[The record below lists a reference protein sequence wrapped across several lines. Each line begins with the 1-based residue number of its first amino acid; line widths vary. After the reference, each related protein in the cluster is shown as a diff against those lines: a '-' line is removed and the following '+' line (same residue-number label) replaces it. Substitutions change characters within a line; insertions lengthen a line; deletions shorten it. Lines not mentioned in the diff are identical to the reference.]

1 MSKCIFGFWEFLRRV
16 MRHYIS
22 LYPGGSML
30 HRNVA
35 RWVPLVIAAF
45 FVGRAAHAQTGRITG
60 TVTDTAGGRPLGG
73 VEVQV
78 VAEGERA
85 QFGVRTDAAGKYT
98 LGAAPAGTI
107 RLRARI
113 FGFAPKERTVTV
125 TSGQT
130 VNVDFTLSQRSIQLD
145 QVVVTGTGG
154 AVERRAVGNVIE
166 SINANEVLKT
176 SAPRS
181 VEQLIGARTPGV
193 VVLPA
198 TGQVGTGAQI
208 RVRSVGSLSLSTDP
222 IVYIDGVRM
231 DANTS
236 RGPGQRGGAGAS
248 RLNDINPEDIESI
261 EIIKGPAAAT
271 LYGTEA
277 SNGVVQIITKRGSNS
292 APHWDF
298 STRQGTNWLANPEGR
313 AGTLWSKN
321 ATTGKLETLNLY
333 RYAIDS
339 GAGPIFKNGSNQGYS
354 LNLHGGNDVTRYYLS
369 SGYDDD
375 QGVVSWNYDKK
386 FAGRANI
393 DIEANKKLRV
403 EGSLGYIRDRIR
415 LAQNGSINPDPF
427 SNLVWGRRSL
437 IAGTPGG
444 CTTTCTG
451 GFGFAPAALWDDVED
466 HADVDRMTTSATAH
480 YEPFTW
486 FTHRLALGL
495 DVNSESNWTLYPRET
510 AENAGFYPNGQGA
523 KTVERASRNFLT
535 LDYSGNLKYSLRS
548 FDFTT
553 TAGFQ
558 AYRSELSNITASGSI
573 FPASPITTLSGTTT
587 NKNATE
593 GYVANATVGLF
604 VQQALAWQNR
614 LFLTA
619 AVRGDDNSA
628 FGKDYSAAYY
638 PKVSASWVINEEPLW
653 KEKAGIVGR
662 ILGDLRLRGA
672 YGAAGTQP
680 GTFDAARLYTSSTGY
695 QNAAGLVPSSLG
707 NPQLKPERSTELEL
721 GFETSLLNRRMD
733 VSYTHF
739 GRKVTDAIVNVPIP
753 PSVGF
758 PGSQVVNIGKLATWG
773 NELSANLRILQGR
786 RVSWEVGTQLANN
799 GNRVDDLGAGQTFL
813 TVGGGGQAQA
823 RVGFGIADFFL
834 YKVRSAVLSPTGV
847 VLSAVC
853 DGGTGKSG
861 LEQGGPDAPCPI
873 GTFDASK
880 QAPRVYWGHTQPTW
894 QQGFNTQLTLWDNLR
909 LYARV
914 DGNGG
919 HWQSDTEIRA
929 LHNQGSTKA
938 VIEQNDPFLQVYR
951 QIDTDAASTYQAG
964 FLRLRELS
972 ASYTLKSSLLGK
984 IGASAGSVT
993 IAGRNL
999 SMLWTA
1005 EQGWNT
1011 SRDGEIYVD
1020 VANQHVWDPEIR
1032 ALGSLSNGFQTIMP
1046 PTASFVATFRLTY

>member
-1 MSKCIFGFWEFLRRV
+1 
-16 MRHYIS
+16 
-22 LYPGGSML
+22 ML
-30 HRNVA
+30 HRKVV
-35 RWVPLVIAAF
+35 RWMPLVIAAF
-45 FVGRAAHAQTGRITG
+45 FVGRATHAQTGRITG
-60 TVTDTAGGRPLGG
+60 QVTDTVGGRPMAG
-73 VEVQV
+73 VEIQV
-78 VAEGERA
+78 VVAGERA

-98 LGAAPAGTI
+98 LGAAPAGTV

-125 TSGQT
+125 TAGQT
-130 VNVDFTLSQRSIQLD
+130 ITVDFALSQRSIQLD

-193 VVLPA
+193 MVLPA

-208 RVRSVGSLSLSTDP
+208 RVRSVGSLSLATDP

-236 RGPGQRGGAGAS
+236 QGPTQRGGAGAS

-298 STRQGTNWLANPEGR
+298 TTRQGTNWLANPEGR
-313 AGTLWSKN
+313 AGLLWSKDS
-321 ATTGKLETLNLY
+321 TGQVVSFNLY
-333 RYAIDS
+333 RYAIDHGT
-339 GAGPIFKNGSNQGYS
+339 GAIFSDGHNHGYS
-354 LNLHGGNDVTRYYLS
+354 GNLHGGNDITRYYLS
-369 SGYDDD
+369 TSYDDD
-375 QGVVSWNYDKK
+375 GGVVAWNWDKK
-386 FAGRANI
+386 FGGRANI
-393 DIEANKKLRV
+393 DVEANKKLRI

-427 SNLVWGRRSL
+427 SNLVWGRASL
-437 IAGTPGG
+437 IPT
-444 CTTTCTG
+444 TG

-466 HADVDRMTTSATAH
+466 HADVDRMTTSVTAH
-480 YEPFTW
+480 YEPFAW
-486 FTHRLALGL
+486 FTHRLAVGL
-495 DVNSESNWTLYPRET
+495 DVNSENNWTLYPRET
-510 AENAGFYPNGQGA
+510 AANAGFYGSNGLGSKA
-523 KTVERASRNFLT
+523 VERAARNFLT
-535 LDYSGNLKYSLRS
+535 LDYSGNLKYSLRAL
-548 FDFTT
+548 DFTT
-553 TAGFQ
+553 TGGFQ
-558 AYRSELSNITASGSI
+558 AYRSELSNISASGTT
-573 FPASPITTLSGTTT
+573 FPASPITTVSGTTT
-587 NKNATE
+587 RNATE

-604 VQQALAWQNR
+604 VQEAAAWRNR

-638 PKVSASWVINEEPLW
+638 PKVSGSWVLSEEPFW
-653 KEKAGIVGR
+653 IEKSGIVGR
-662 ILGDLRLRGA
+662 VLGDLRLRAA

-680 GTFDAARLYTSSTGY
+680 GTFDAARLYTSSVGY
-695 QNAAGLVPSSLG
+695 QNAPGLVPSSVG

-721 GFETSLLNRRMD
+721 GFETSLLARRMD
-733 VSYTHF
+733 LSYTHF
-739 GRKVTDAIVNVPIP
+739 GRKVTDAIVNVPVP

-758 PGSQVVNIGKLATWG
+758 PGNQVVNIGRLSTWG
-773 NELSANLRILQGR
+773 NELAANLRILQGR
-786 RVSWEVGTQLANN
+786 RVAWEVGTQLANN
-799 GNRVDDLGAGQTFL
+799 GNRVEDLGGQQFL

-834 YKVRSAVLSPTGV
+834 YKVRSAKLSPTGV
-847 VLSAVC
+847 VLSAIC

-873 GTFDASK
+873 GTFTGTP
-880 QAPRVYWGHTQPTW
+880 APRVFWGHTQPTW
-894 QQGFNTQLTLWDNLR
+894 QQGFNTTLTLWDNLR

-972 ASYTLKSSLLGK
+972 ASYTVKPSLVQK
-984 IGASAGSVT
+984 IGASGGSVT

-1011 SRDGEIYVD
+1011 SRDGEVYVD

-1032 ALGSLSNGFQTIMP
+1032 ALGSLANGFQTIMP

>member
-1 MSKCIFGFWEFLRRV
+1 
-16 MRHYIS
+16 
-22 LYPGGSML
+22 ML
-30 HRNVA
+30 HRKET
-35 RWVPLVIAAF
+35 RWMPLVIAALF
-45 FVGRAAHAQTGRITG
+45 AGRAAHAQTGRITG
-60 TVTDTAGGRPLGG
+60 QVTDTAGGRPIAG
-73 VEVQV
+73 VEIQV
-78 VAEGERA
+78 VVEGERA
-85 QFGVRTDAAGKYT
+85 QFGVRTDAAGKYL
-98 LGAAPAGTI
+98 LGAAPTGNV

-125 TSGQT
+125 TAGQT
-130 VNVDFTLSQRSIQLD
+130 VTADFALSQRSIQLD

-193 VVLPA
+193 MVLPA

-208 RVRSVGSLSLSTDP
+208 RVRSVGSLSLGTEP

-236 RGPGQRGGAGAS
+236 QGPAQRGGAGAS

-298 STRQGTNWLANPEGR
+298 TTRQGQNWLANPEGR
-313 AGTLWSKN
+313 AGLLWSKDS
-321 ATTGKLETLNLY
+321 TGKAIPFNLY
-333 RYAIDS
+333 RYAIDN
-339 GAGPIFKNGSNQGYS
+339 GIGPIFHNGSNQGYS
-354 LNLHGGNDVTRYYLS
+354 ANLHGGNDITRYYLS
-369 SGYDDD
+369 SSYDDD
-375 QGVVSWNYDKK
+375 GGVVAWNWDKK
-386 FAGRANI
+386 FGGRANI
-393 DIEANKKLRV
+393 DIEANKKLRI

-427 SNLVWGRRSL
+427 SNLVWGGRGH
-437 IAGTPGG
+437 IATGTA
-444 CTTTCTG
+444 
-451 GFGFAPAALWDDVED
+451 GFGFAPPALWDDVED
-466 HADVDRMTTSATAH
+466 HADVDRMTTSVTAH
-480 YEPFTW
+480 YEPFPW
-486 FTHRLALGL
+486 FTHRVALGL
-495 DVNSESNWTLYPRET
+495 DVNSENNWTLYPRET
-510 AENAGFYPNGQGA
+510 AENAVFYPSNGLGF
-523 KTVERASRNFLT
+523 KSVERASRNFLT
-535 LDYSGNLKYSLRS
+535 LDYSGNLKYALRS

-553 TAGFQ
+553 TMGLQ
-558 AYRSELSNITASGSI
+558 AYRSELSNIVASGTT
-573 FPASPITTLSGTTT
+573 FPASPITTLSGTTSS
-587 NKNATE
+587 KNATE

-614 LFLTA
+614 LFFTA

-638 PKVSASWVINEEPLW
+638 PKVSASWVLSEEPLW
-653 KEKAGIVGR
+653 KEKSGVVGR
-662 ILGDLRLRGA
+662 FLGDLRLRGA
-672 YGAAGTQP
+672 FGAAGTQP
-680 GTFDAARLYTSSTGY
+680 GTFDASRLYTSSTGY
-695 QNAAGLVPSSLG
+695 QNAAGLVPLSVG
-707 NPQLKPERSTELEL
+707 NPQLKPERSAELEL

-733 VSYTHF
+733 LSYTHF
-739 GRKVTDAIVNVPIP
+739 GRKVTDAIVNVPVP

-758 PGSQVVNIGKLATWG
+758 PGNQVVNIGRLSTWG
-773 NELSANLRILQGR
+773 NELAANFRILQGR

-799 GNRVDDLGAGQTFL
+799 GNRVDDLGGQQFL

-823 RVGFGIADFFL
+823 RVGYGIADFFL
-834 YKVRSAVLSPTGV
+834 YKVRSAQLSPTGV
-847 VLSAVC
+847 VLSAIC

-873 GTFDASK
+873 GTYTGTA
-880 QAPRVYWGHTQPTW
+880 APRVYWGHTQPTW

-938 VIEQNDPFLQVYR
+938 IIEQNDPFLQVYR
-951 QIDTDAASTYQAG
+951 AIDTDAASTYQAG

-972 ASYTLKSSLLGK
+972 ASYTVRPSLVQK
-984 IGASAGSVT
+984 FGASGGSVT
-993 IAGRNL
+993 LAGRNL

-1020 VANQHVWDPEIR
+1020 VANQHVWDPETR
-1032 ALGSLSNGFQTIMP
+1032 ALGSLANGFQTVMP